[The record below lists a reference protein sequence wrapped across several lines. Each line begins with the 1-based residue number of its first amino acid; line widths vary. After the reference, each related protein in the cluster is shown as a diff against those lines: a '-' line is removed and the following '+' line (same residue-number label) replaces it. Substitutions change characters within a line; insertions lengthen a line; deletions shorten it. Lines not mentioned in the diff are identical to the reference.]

1 MSVRL
6 VVHITA
12 KPGKGAEL
20 ARAFSQRATCHCVET
35 KAHGSIQFEAF
46 VSADDPDRVAVLE
59 HWRDQAALDAHAQ
72 LLKTHYPP
80 LVPELRAEL
89 IREDYSF
96 NRTK

>member
-20 ARAFSQRATCHCVET
+20 ARAFSQRAIDTRKEDGC
-35 KAHGSIQFEAF
+35 IQFEAF

>member
-12 KPGKGAEL
+12 TPGKGAEL
-20 ARAFSQRATCHCVET
+20 ARAFSQRAIET
-35 KAHGSIQFEAF
+35 RREDGCIQFEAF

-89 IREDYSF
+89 IREDYSY

>member
-12 KPGKGAEL
+12 KPGKGAKL
-20 ARAFSQRATCHCVET
+20 ARAFSQRAIDTRKEDGC
-35 KAHGSIQFEAF
+35 IQFEAF

>member
-20 ARAFSQRATCHCVET
+20 ARAFSQRAIET
-35 KAHGSIQFEAF
+35 RREDGCIQFEAF

>member
-12 KPGKGAEL
+12 KPGRGAEL
-20 ARAFSQRATCHCVET
+20 AQAFSKRAVDTRKEDGC
-35 KAHGSIQFEAF
+35 IQFEAF

-59 HWRDQAALDAHAQ
+59 HWRDQAALDAHAE
-72 LLKTHYPP
+72 LLRIHYPP

-89 IREDYSF
+89 IREDYSY

>member
-12 KPGKGAEL
+12 KSGKGAEL
-20 ARAFSQRATCHCVET
+20 ARAFSQRAIDTRKEDGC
-35 KAHGSIQFEAF
+35 IQFEAF

>member
-1 MSVRL
+1 MGVRL
-6 VVHITA
+6 VVSIAA

-20 ARAFSQRATCHCVET
+20 ARAFSTRAIET
-35 KAHGSIQFEAF
+35 RKEDGCMQFEAF

-72 LLKTHYPP
+72 LLKTSYPP
-80 LVPELRAEL
+80 LVPELRAGM
-89 IREDYSF
+89 IREDYSY